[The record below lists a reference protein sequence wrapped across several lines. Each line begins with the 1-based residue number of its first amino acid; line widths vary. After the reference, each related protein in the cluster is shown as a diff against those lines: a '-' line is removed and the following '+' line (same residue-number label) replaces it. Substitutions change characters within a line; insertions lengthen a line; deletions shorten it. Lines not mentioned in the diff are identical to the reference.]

1 MAMRN
6 RLLLC
11 ILVALVFLTGCQ
23 SRHPANVKPVTLGIF
38 EVMDCKTSGTAP
50 MSLKGELR
58 NTVWLQPATVN
69 V

>member
-50 MSLKGELR
+50 MSLKGGTEKYCLA
-58 NTVWLQPATVN
+58 ATSN
-69 V
+69 C